1 MASECQCKGAFLA
14 LNDVLRDKMEQCAIA
29 AAEKKGIKPGPL
41 RGSSLDPRNM
51 FSDGVKP
58 TEPCPENTWKMVYL
72 RLYTVKLGTKEAT
85 PSNITIMIPLWL
97 DMPQDRYYKLLT
109 NDHAVWSGLAGV
121 LSYVEQSML
130 KDDVS
135 WVGLGGQGDC
145 KKCGI
150 QARFDVKIS
159 LVCPESE

>member
-1 MASECQCKGAFLA
+1 MASVCQCKGAFLA
-14 LNDVLRDKMEQCAIA
+14 LNDVLRDKMKQCAIA
-29 AAEKKGIKPGPL
+29 AAEKKGIKPRPI

-51 FSDGVKP
+51 FSDGDKP
-58 TEPCPENTWKMVYL
+58 TEPCPENTCKMVYL
-72 RLYTVKLGTKEAT
+72 RLYTMKLGTEETT

-97 DMPQDRYYKLLT
+97 NLPQDRYYKLLA
-109 NDHAVWSGLAGV
+109 NDPMVSSGLTGV
-121 LSYVEQSML
+121 LSYVEQFML

-135 WVGLGGQGDC
+135 WVGLGGHGVC

-159 LVCPESE
+159 LVCPESQ